1 MEGLA
6 CRLLLRLKEKKALE
20 QSIAKVR
27 AMTQIDDATKRQL
40 HMDLIKWW
48 IKQAEE
54 EISALKG
61 SNPFASIA

>member
-1 MEGLA
+1 MLSYPLPF
-6 CRLLLRLKEKKALE
+6 RLREKKALE
-20 QSIAKVR
+20 QSITKIR
-27 AMTQIDDATKRQL
+27 AMVQIDDETKRQL

-61 SNPFASIA
+61 SKQFISIA